1 MNEIKR
7 YSFGSIT
14 VDGQT
19 FENDL
24 IIYPDRIQAGWWRK
38 EGHRL
43 RVEDLSEVLSDP
55 PEILVI
61 GQGASGRMEVDPKVL
76 ETLRKS
82 RVQVVAEPTSKAC
95 DRFNELQRQGKRVVA
110 ALHLTC

>member
-1 MNEIKR
+1 MNEIKK

-19 FENDL
+19 FESDL
-24 IIYPDRIQAGWWRK
+24 IIYPHKIESGWWRK

-43 RVEDLSEVLSDP
+43 QVEDLSDVLSDP

-61 GQGASGRMEVDPKVL
+61 GKGASGRMSVDPKVFEAL
-76 ETLRKS
+76 SKS
-82 RVQVVAEPTSKAC
+82 NVQIVAEPTSKAC
-95 DRFNELQRQGKRVVA
+95 DRFNELQKQGRRVVA